1 MAAVTTVEDE
11 RSPYFA
17 AVPPLAWMAAF
28 AALADLLINRVAIP
42 LGVDAWSSGAL
53 ARVDGA
59 GGFARNLSVI
69 SALVALSFCLAS
81 ISSPKSGLPF
91 SARAGVASFGW
102 VLIPIVTMMT
112 FLPRAM
118 TRVELVLA
126 LAGLAHALILLLI
139 LAGIHLRPTR
149 AASAALV
156 LTLVATFSGILSLMV
171 SLVGE
176 RTYWEHA
183 ERLSNAFRWS
193 GELAYLAIPLAIGF
207 AIAIPWRDA
216 RGKATLLVA
225 GLAAGLVT
233 GGMASWKHAVGRGRR
248 TGAAGP
254 SLRRGATRLLAGQ
267 GSHPLRHPTQRW
279 LGGHDRRRAV
289 QRSRSTANG
298 RGPAVAPQ
306 RRLHPTLPEHADRDG
321 SWGGLTLPS
330 RDRIG
335 AAPPRTL
342 TLALAL
348 SKNYPSFDRASPMR
362 LRPSRIM
369 SFDAAYE

>member
-1 MAAVTTVEDE
+1 
-11 RSPYFA
+11 
-17 AVPPLAWMAAF
+17 MAAF

-53 ARVDGA
+53 ARLDSA

-139 LAGIHLRPTR
+139 LAGIHSRPTR

-156 LTLVATFSGILSLMV
+156 LTLVAAFSGILSLMV

-233 GGMASWKHAVGRGRR
+233 GGMASWKHAVGRELPDLLY
-248 TGAAGP
+248 GAV
-254 SLRRGATRLLAGQ
+254 RL
-267 GSHPLRHPTQRW
+267 
-279 LGGHDRRRAV
+279 DF
-289 QRSRSTANG
+289 
-298 RGPAVAPQ
+298 
-306 RRLHPTLPEHADRDG
+306 LPDRDLILYAIPLSIG
-321 SWGGLTLPS
+321 SAVTIAGVLS
-330 RDRIG
+330 RDPVRRQMG
-335 AAPPRTL
+335 VALLLLLSAGYAPRSPSTL
-342 TLALAL
+342 IVTVLGVALLSRAGIALAQH
-348 SKNYPSFDRASPMR
+348 RR
-362 LRPSRIM
+362 
-369 SFDAAYE
+369 EH